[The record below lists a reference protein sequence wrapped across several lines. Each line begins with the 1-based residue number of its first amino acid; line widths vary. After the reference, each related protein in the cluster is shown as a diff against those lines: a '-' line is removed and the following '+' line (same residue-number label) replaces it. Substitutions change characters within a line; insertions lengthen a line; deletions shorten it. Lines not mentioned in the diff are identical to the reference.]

1 MGSHKKQSYK
11 KWSQTG
17 SQTPQIKLYSQW
29 QKAEIQ
35 MLVKLVGCA
44 VVWENQ
50 EMV

>member
-1 MGSHKKQSYK
+1 M
-11 KWSQTG
+11 
-17 SQTPQIKLYSQW
+17 YSQQ

-44 VVWENQ
+44 VVWVNQ